1 MVRRNPGLCD
11 QWGAACSVPGQAA
24 APGAPAPSSPSA
36 AAGQA
41 EGAGP
46 SGSGGLGR
54 GYSPFH
60 APFALPGLTT
70 GGCAAGSP
78 TAGAGGGSCACSCG
92 TQHRAQSGAW
102 PPPTGFPVGALHA
115 RDISPVQAAI
125 AMTIAGTAAFTT
137 QARTAKPAV
146 SRTSWVSRHALTDQ
160 PMIPRDSPERVKSAQ
175 TGAPETAR
183 LDPPQFPA
191 VVQKGAI
198 GM

>member
-36 AAGQA
+36 SGQA

-78 TAGAGGGSCACSCG
+78 AAGAGGGSCACSCG

-125 AMTIAGTAAFTT
+125 AMMIAGATAFTT
-137 QARTAKPAV
+137 QARTATPAFARAYRV
-146 SRTSWVSRHALTDQ
+146 SLPALTDQ
-160 PMIPRDSPERVKSAQ
+160 PMIPCDSPVRVNS
-175 TGAPETAR
+175 T
-183 LDPPQFPA
+183 
-191 VVQKGAI
+191 QKGAPRPQKLTDRNCR
-198 GM
+198 MD